1 LYEAA
6 GVADAVELWVL
17 HGRFAICLV
26 LDGKGNL
33 YGTTSQGGGAGAGTV
48 FKIDPTGKETLLYE
62 LAGGRDGIFPM
73 GGLVRDAK
81 GNLWGT
87 TLYGGANGF
96 GTVFK
101 VNPRG
106 KETLVHSFAMADG
119 DTPWAGLIKDGAGN
133 LYGSAAAGGAFNFGT
148 VFKIKP

>member
-6 GVADAVELWVL
+6 GAADAMELWVL
-17 HGRFAICLV
+17 HGRFAIR
-26 LDGKGNL
+26 
-33 YGTTSQGGGAGAGTV
+33 SS
-48 FKIDPTGKETLLYE
+48 
-62 LAGGRDGIFPM
+62 
-73 GGLVRDAK
+73 
-81 GNLWGT
+81 
-87 TLYGGANGF
+87 
-96 GTVFK
+96 FK
-101 VNPRG
+101 VNARG